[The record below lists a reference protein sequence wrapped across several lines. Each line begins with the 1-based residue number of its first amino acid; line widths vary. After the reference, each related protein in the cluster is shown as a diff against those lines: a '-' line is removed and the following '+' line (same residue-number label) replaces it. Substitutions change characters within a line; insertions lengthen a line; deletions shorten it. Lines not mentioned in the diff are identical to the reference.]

1 MFSNGCQALPNILL
15 FNNGFEASPDILI
28 FNKTKNN
35 KQKRT
40 YIVTEQRYVRK
51 GDGGDE

>member
-1 MFSNGCQALPNILL
+1 MFSKGCQALANIHM
-15 FNNGFEASPDILI
+15 